1 MVVRLMVA
9 VAVGV
14 IPHLAAA
21 QVTVDARLGYGAPSA
36 IIAHRSADLGGY
48 PENSLAWIGHAIG
61 RGIDGVH
68 VNAQVTADGAY
79 VLLHDATLNRT
90 TDVERVFPDGPAG
103 GPGRAARGGKDYVR
117 DYTLAEIRR
126 LTLTDGTEGGTHAV
140 PTLAEALDLAA
151 GRILVLLGLKSYE
164 TDTLAPLLAAHGTE
178 SLLVHDLFYSA
189 TDPASLF
196 RLPAS
201 AAPRVSVSLSDTRDP
216 VADLDRLAGTI
227 GPSLRMVC
235 VGSSKLSSA
244 FVDRA
249 RELGVKVC
257 VTGWNGREDSA
268 LLYQDDPR
276 PWRDVLTKGYAAIT
290 DVPEAVM
297 EIAGRQDAPPSPDA
311 P

>member
-1 MVVRLMVA
+1 MVLRLLVA
-9 VAVGV
+9 VAVAALPQV
-14 IPHLAAA
+14 AAA
-21 QVTVDARLGYGAPSA
+21 QVAVDARLADGAPSA
-36 IIAHRSADLGGY
+36 IIAHRTADLGGY

-68 VNAQVTADGAY
+68 INAQVTADGAY

-103 GPGRAARGGKDYVR
+103 GPDRAARGGKDYVR

-126 LTLTDGTEGGTHAV
+126 LTLTDGTDGGTHAV
-140 PTLAEALDLAA
+140 PTLAEALDFAA

-164 TDTLAPLLAAHGTE
+164 ADTLAPVLAAHGTGN
-178 SLLVHDLFYSA
+178 LLVHDLFYSA
-189 TDPASLF
+189 TDPTALF
-196 RLPAS
+196 RLPADV
-201 AAPRVSVSLSDTRDP
+201 APQVSVSLSDTRDP
-216 VADLDRLAGTI
+216 VADLDRLAGAI

-235 VGSSKLSSA
+235 VGSPGLSPA
-244 FVDRA
+244 YLVRA

-268 LLYQDDPR
+268 LLYRDDPG
-276 PWRDVLTKGYAAIT
+276 PWREVLAEGFVAIT
-290 DVPEAVM
+290 DLPEAVM